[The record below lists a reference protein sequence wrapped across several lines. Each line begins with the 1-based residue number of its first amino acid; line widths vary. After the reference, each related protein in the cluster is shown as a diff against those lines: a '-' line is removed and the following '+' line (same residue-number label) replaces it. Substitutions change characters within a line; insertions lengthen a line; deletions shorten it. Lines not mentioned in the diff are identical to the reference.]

1 LDFEKAFDSLEHEF
15 ILQVMLHRGFG
26 PRWMSWIRDILRSGT
41 SSVLLNGVPGK
52 TFHCKRG
59 VRQGDPLSPLLFVL
73 AADLLQSIINKA
85 RQQDL
90 LKLPLPKNCGQD
102 FPIVQYADDTL
113 LIMEACPRQLFFLR
127 AVLNSFATS
136 TWLKVNYN
144 KSSMYPHQC
153 QSC

>member
-1 LDFEKAFDSLEHEF
+1 LLQALDKAIDSGSEWL
-15 ILQVMLHRGFG
+15 G
-26 PRWMSWIRDILRSGT
+26 WIRDILQSGT

-52 TFHCKRG
+52 SFHCKRG

-85 RQQDL
+85 RQQGL
-90 LKLPLPKNCGQD
+90 LKLPLTENCGQD

-113 LIMEACPRQLFFLR
+113 LILEAYPRQLFFLR

-136 TWLKVNYN
+136 TGLKVNYL
-144 KSSMYPHQC
+144 KSSMYPINVC
-153 QSC
+153 QRGWRL